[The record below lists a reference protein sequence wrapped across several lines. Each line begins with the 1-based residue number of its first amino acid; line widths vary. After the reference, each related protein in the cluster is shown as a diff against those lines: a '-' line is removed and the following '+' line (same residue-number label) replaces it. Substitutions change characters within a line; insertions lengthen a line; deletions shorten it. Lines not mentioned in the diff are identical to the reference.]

1 MTHLDLKLLRDLRAL
16 KSQAL
21 AVALVMA
28 CGLAM
33 MIMTRSLIR
42 SLDTAREDYYERHR
56 FGQVFASLQRAP
68 LGVAEQLASL
78 PGVAVAE
85 PGIARLATLDLPSR
99 IEPAQGLIQSI
110 PERREARLHRLFVR
124 AGRLPASNGRL
135 EVAVSEAF
143 AEANELTPG
152 DTVNALLNG
161 RRVELQITGIA
172 LSPEFV
178 FEAPPGAA
186 LPDNRTY
193 GVFWMR
199 ENALAEAFNLKG
211 AFNAV
216 ALALGP
222 GAKEHEVIVEVDRI
236 LRPWGGRG
244 AYGRANHPS
253 DTRVSDEINVLRGLS
268 FGFPLVFLSVAAFMT
283 HAVLS
288 RQVALQRE
296 QIAILKAFGY
306 PDRAVAWH
314 FMKFALVIVV
324 AGTALGAVG
333 GYLLGQKLVLMY
345 HQFFRFPLLEFL
357 PAWSTLFAALI
368 ASGSAAL
375 IGALGAVRRVVRMAP
390 AEAMRPEPPES
401 FRPALAERLG
411 LAKWV
416 GVSLRMALRNLERR
430 PWRAVLTVLALAMAT
445 GILVVPSAFRDG
457 IAHVLDFQWDVVQR
471 QTAIVAFNEAS
482 SPRALADIR
491 HLPGVEHA
499 DPFRSVAVELVA
511 GARFRRLGIQGLIE
525 DARLQR
531 VVDAR
536 GEEIRL
542 PPQGLVLSR
551 VLAEALE
558 VGPGDEVTVRV
569 LEGRRAE
576 RRVRV
581 AALTEDFAG
590 IAAFLQLDALNRL
603 LGEGDRISGAY
614 VRVQTEAWP
623 EFLAALKETPAAGRV
638 VIKEAMRRSFRETT
652 AQSIGLIQLIYLVFA
667 TTVAFGIVYNSARI
681 GLSERQR
688 ELATLRVLGFSR
700 REVAG
705 VLIAELVILTLAAVP
720 AGLLLGSEF
729 ARAILSTVNTETVRL
744 PLILT
749 SANYAFAALVVM
761 LATVVSLW
769 LATRRLDQ
777 LDLVGVLKARD

>member
-1 MTHLDLKLLRDLRAL
+1 MRDLRAL

-56 FGQVFASLQRAP
+56 FGQVFANLQKAP
-68 LGVAEQLASL
+68 LGVADELASL

-85 PGIARLATLDLPSR
+85 PGIARLVTLELPSR

-110 PERREARLHRLFVR
+110 PERGDSRLHRLFIR
-124 AGRLPASNGRL
+124 AGRLPAPNGRM
-135 EVAVSEAF
+135 EVVVSEAF
-143 AEANELTPG
+143 AEANALRPG
-152 DTVNALLNG
+152 DAVRALLNG
-161 RRVELQITGIA
+161 RQIDLELTGIA

-199 ENALAEAFNLKG
+199 EDSLAEAFNLKG
-211 AFNAV
+211 AFNTV
-216 ALALGP
+216 ALALAP
-222 GAKEHEVIVEVDRI
+222 GAKEHEVIVAVDRI

-268 FGFPLVFLSVAAFMT
+268 FGFPLVFLGVAAFMT

-288 RQVALQRE
+288 RQIALQRE

-314 FMKFALVIVV
+314 FLKFTFLIVGV
-324 AGTALGAVG
+324 GTALGAVG
-333 GYLLGQKLVLMY
+333 GYLLGQQLVVMY
-345 HQFFRFPLLEFL
+345 HRFFRFPLLEFL
-357 PAWSTLFAALI
+357 PAWSTLLAALA
-368 ASGSAAL
+368 ASGAAAL

-411 LAKWV
+411 LSTWV
-416 GVSLRMALRNLERR
+416 GISLRMALRNLERR
-430 PWRAVLTVLALAMAT
+430 PWRAALTVLALAMAT

-457 IAHVLDFQWDVVQR
+457 IGHVLDFQWDVVQR
-471 QTAIVAFNEAS
+471 QTAIVAFNEAA

-491 HLPGVEHA
+491 HLPGVEQA
-499 DPFRSVAVELVA
+499 EPFRAVAVELVA
-511 GARFRRLGIQGLIE
+511 GARFRRLGLQGLKA
-525 DARLQR
+525 DSRLQR

-536 GEEIRL
+536 GDVISL

-551 VLAEALE
+551 VLAEALG
-558 VGPGDEVTVRV
+558 VAPGDELTVRV
-569 LEGRRAE
+569 LEGRQVE
-576 RRVRV
+576 RRVKV
-581 AALTEDFAG
+581 AALSEDFAG
-590 IAAFLQLDALNRL
+590 IAAYLQLDALNRL

-614 VRVQTEAWP
+614 VRVAAGEWP
-623 EFLAALKETPAAGRV
+623 DFLASLKETPAAGRV

-652 AQSIGLIQLIYLVFA
+652 AQSIGLIQMIYLIFA

-720 AGLLLGSEF
+720 AGLVIGTGF
-729 ARAILSTVNTETVRL
+729 ARAILGAVNTETVRL
-744 PLILT
+744 PLVLT

-761 LATVVSLW
+761 VATAFSLV